1 MSAASEIQAKLN
13 ELIDRGLDLGA
24 QIGNDMDAG
33 SGGRVRVFERGRIYW
48 HENTGTHEVHG
59 GILQK
64 YLDEG
69 GPGANPETGRRHF
82 GYPISDETRTLDG
95 LHPVSHFEFG
105 DIIFLPGTSGGVT
118 IHDAFFQEWKRKS
131 SELGSLLYP
140 ITEPIPVAGGQAV
153 YFERGCLWRGP
164 ATNNE
169 IIAATFNPPL
179 LGNPKL
185 VRPEPGEIRNFME
198 VRWHGLP
205 QDTLDLILRNR
216 PALFSEIWNDR
227 IVIRR
232 VARSAAQRVVISL
245 LTQDEDFQGG
255 SPDRVN
261 VILRFRLPTNGPI
274 RPQDRALYDL
284 GIRHQNNSVFAVSPH
299 AYYVAR
305 DWQDFGF
312 IHATDIHVA
321 ERIERFQSQIDSLAT
336 SDPTMAEAARH
347 FNNFNDNFRDLIRYA
362 NHLHEEG
369 LLDAIIATGDLVD
382 YAFEDGKVGGGN
394 YDLFRRIILGR
405 ASAASGMTSEELLVP
420 IFTVF
425 GNHDYRL
432 NPYNLLFDIDL
443 PFVDDFTVPMY
454 SPYNLTEEETETL
467 QGRRPFL
474 SATDA
479 LPMLEID
486 TLNQRRSYD
495 YYQRRI
501 NRSDSYTVA
510 LGSHRLVMI
519 DTQFDAGVPSDLN
532 AGTIITLISN
542 FFADDLNED
551 TLTAV
556 GGSPNLKGYAADDL
570 VMLQSAISEASDG
583 LVIVGMHAPPLN
595 IAGSELAHYFRETE
609 HPTVDGREIDA
620 FLARHNGAGVANNWP
635 RSGTKHFKTGQI
647 EDLLDSGIARGD
659 SQRFFELCTGAGGAR
674 PVDLVLCGHDHD
686 RVEYRVTRNANNPG
700 FRFFMDFYLSVPD
713 AYYPSRKA
721 GLQEKAHLRIR
732 DSAAVNGNVRRV
744 RDNRFDPPLRYNQL
758 DVPPYANS
766 LDSVL
771 SMQATKSAWWISHR
785 PLIVETAALG
795 PLDRS
800 QRVVGSTRPSVS
812 FMGFRYFGVRSG
824 VIHNAV
830 YIALR
835 ELRENSFVMPW
846 ESAGNA
852 PDPGPFDPPPNPPAD
867 PFGPP
872 PSPDIGRVT
881 PS

>member
-1 MSAASEIQAKLN
+1 MSAASEMQAKLN
-13 ELIDRGLDLGA
+13 ELMDRGLDLGA

-48 HENTGTHEVHG
+48 HENTGAHEVHG

-69 GPGANPETGRRHF
+69 GPGANPGTDRRHF

-274 RPQDRALYDL
+274 RPQDRAVYD
-284 GIRHQNNSVFAVSPH
+284 
-299 AYYVAR
+299 
-305 DWQDFGF
+305 
-312 IHATDIHVA
+312 
-321 ERIERFQSQIDSLAT
+321 
-336 SDPTMAEAARH
+336 
-347 FNNFNDNFRDLIRYA
+347 
-362 NHLHEEG
+362 
-369 LLDAIIATGDLVD
+369 
-382 YAFEDGKVGGGN
+382 
-394 YDLFRRIILGR
+394 
-405 ASAASGMTSEELLVP
+405 
-420 IFTVF
+420 
-425 GNHDYRL
+425 
-432 NPYNLLFDIDL
+432 
-443 PFVDDFTVPMY
+443 
-454 SPYNLTEEETETL
+454 
-467 QGRRPFL
+467 
-474 SATDA
+474 
-479 LPMLEID
+479 
-486 TLNQRRSYD
+486 
-495 YYQRRI
+495 
-501 NRSDSYTVA
+501 
-510 LGSHRLVMI
+510 
-519 DTQFDAGVPSDLN
+519 
-532 AGTIITLISN
+532 
-542 FFADDLNED
+542 
-551 TLTAV
+551 
-556 GGSPNLKGYAADDL
+556 GYAADDL

-700 FRFFMDFYLSVPD
+700 FRFFTDFYLSVPD

-835 ELRENSFVMPW
+835 ELRENGFVMPW
-846 ESAGNA
+846 ESAGSA
-852 PDPGPFDPPPNPPAD
+852 PDPGPIDPKP
-867 PFGPP
+867 
-872 PSPDIGRVT
+872 
-881 PS
+881 